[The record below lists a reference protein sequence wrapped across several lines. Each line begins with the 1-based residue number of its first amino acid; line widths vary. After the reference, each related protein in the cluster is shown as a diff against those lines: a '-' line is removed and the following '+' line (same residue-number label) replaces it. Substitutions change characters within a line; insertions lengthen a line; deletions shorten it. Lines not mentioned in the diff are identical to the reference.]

1 MGDAMDDRTPRT
13 PRTHTLRT
21 AATASLAVLLAPAAA
36 WAQEADV
43 AAITQIARVVR
54 WGGVLTSLGLILA
67 VWILLKFLDA
77 FIEGLSSRF
86 ADRRMTFHKI
96 ATFLQFFIYIG
107 TGIATLMLSF
117 RLDDR
122 VLAVVGGTVAV
133 SVGFAVKDLVAS
145 FVAGITIMLDR
156 PFQVGDRVS
165 FGGQYGDI
173 RAIGLRSV
181 RLQTLD
187 DNTVTIPNNKFLS
200 DITSCGNY
208 GALDMQVVMDFLIG
222 VDQDVE
228 RARRIAYEA
237 ALSSLYVFLPKP
249 IVVNVNSVIENGYVA
264 VRLRLKAYVLDTK
277 YENAFVTDVNL
288 RVLAAFR
295 EAGILPPAVL
305 HRPLAGANPEG
316 VPA

>member
-1 MGDAMDDRTPRT
+1 MTRPNHR
-13 PRTHTLRT
+13 PLR
-21 AATASLAVLLAPAAA
+21 ARVAGGVAVAAALLAFPALATA
-36 WAQEADV
+36 QETADIQT
-43 AAITQIARVVR
+43 ITQFARVVR
-54 WGGVLTSLGLILA
+54 WGGVLTSLGLIAA
-67 VWILLKFLDA
+67 VWVVLKFLDA
-77 FIEGLSSRF
+77 FVESLSRRF

-96 ATFLQFFIYIG
+96 ATFLQFFLYIG

-173 RAIGLRSV
+173 RTIGLRSV
-181 RLQTLD
+181 RMQTLD
-187 DNTVTIPNNKFLS
+187 DTIVTIPNNKFLS
-200 DITSCGNY
+200 DITACGNY
-208 GALDMQVVMDFLIG
+208 GALDMQVVMDFLVG

-228 RARRIAYEA
+228 RAQRIAYEA

-249 IVVNVNSVIENGYVA
+249 IVVHVSSVIENGYVA

-277 YENAFVTDVNL
+277 YENAFMTDVNL

-305 HRPLAGANPEG
+305 HRPLAGAPDAE
-316 VPA
+316 ASA

>member
-1 MGDAMDDRTPRT
+1 MA
-13 PRTHTLRT
+13 TL
-21 AATASLAVLLAPAAA
+21 LLVPAAA
-36 WAQEADV
+36 LAQEADV
-43 AAITQIARVVR
+43 ETITQLTRLIR
-54 WGGVLTSLGLILA
+54 WGGVLTSLGLIVA

-77 FIEGLSSRF
+77 FVEGLSRRF

-96 ATFLQFFIYIG
+96 ATFLQFFLYVG

-117 RLDDR
+117 RLDNR

-181 RLQTLD
+181 RMQTLD
-187 DNTVTIPNNKFLS
+187 DNIVTIPNNKFLS

-208 GALDMQVVMDFLIG
+208 GALDMQVVIDFLIG

-228 RARRIAYEA
+228 QAQRIVHEA

-249 IVVNVNSVIENGYVA
+249 IRVNVANVIEANYVA
-264 VRLRLKAYVLDTK
+264 VRLRLRAYVLDTQ

-288 RVLAAFR
+288 RVLPAFR
-295 EAGILPPAVL
+295 AAGIQPPAVL
-305 HRPLAGANPEG
+305 HRSLDGTAVEETSA
-316 VPA
+316 

>member
-1 MGDAMDDRTPRT
+1 M
-13 PRTHTLRT
+13 
-21 AATASLAVLLAPAAA
+21 AALLLVPAAA
-36 WAQEADV
+36 LAQEADV
-43 AAITQIARVVR
+43 ETITQLTRLIR
-54 WGGVLTSLGLILA
+54 WGGVLTSLGLIVA

-77 FIEGLSSRF
+77 FVEGLSRRF

-96 ATFLQFFIYIG
+96 ATFLQFFLYVG

-117 RLDDR
+117 RLDNR

-181 RLQTLD
+181 RMQTLD
-187 DNTVTIPNNKFLS
+187 DNIVTIPNNKFLS

-228 RARRIAYEA
+228 QAQRIVHEA

-249 IVVNVNSVIENGYVA
+249 IRVNVANVIEANYVA
-264 VRLRLKAYVLDTK
+264 VRLRLRAYVLDTQ

-288 RVLAAFR
+288 RVLPAFR
-295 EAGILPPAVL
+295 AAGIQPPAVL
-305 HRPLAGANPEG
+305 HRSLDGTAVEETSA
-316 VPA
+316 

>member
-1 MGDAMDDRTPRT
+1 M
-13 PRTHTLRT
+13 
-21 AATASLAVLLAPAAA
+21 AALLLLPAAA
-36 WAQEADV
+36 MAQEADV
-43 AAITQIARVVR
+43 ETITQLTRLIR
-54 WGGVLTSLGLILA
+54 WGGVLTSLGLIVA

-77 FIEGLSSRF
+77 FVEGLSRRF

-96 ATFLQFFIYIG
+96 ATFLQFFLYVG

-117 RLDDR
+117 RLDNR

-181 RLQTLD
+181 RMQTLD
-187 DNTVTIPNNKFLS
+187 DNIVTIPNNKFLS

-228 RARRIAYEA
+228 QAQRIVHEA

-249 IVVNVNSVIENGYVA
+249 IRVNVANVIEANYVA
-264 VRLRLKAYVLDTK
+264 VRLRLRAYVLDTQ

-288 RVLAAFR
+288 RVLPAFR
-295 EAGILPPAVL
+295 AAGIQPPAVL
-305 HRPLAGANPEG
+305 HRSLDGTAVEETSA
-316 VPA
+316 

>member
-1 MGDAMDDRTPRT
+1 M
-13 PRTHTLRT
+13 
-21 AATASLAVLLAPAAA
+21 AAILLLPAAA
-36 WAQEADV
+36 LAQEADV
-43 AAITQIARVVR
+43 ETITQLTRLIR
-54 WGGVLTSLGLILA
+54 WGGVLTSLGLIVA

-77 FIEGLSSRF
+77 FVEGLSRRF

-96 ATFLQFFIYIG
+96 ATFLQFFLYVG

-117 RLDDR
+117 RLDNR

-181 RLQTLD
+181 RMQTLD
-187 DNTVTIPNNKFLS
+187 DNIVTIPNNKFLS

-228 RARRIAYEA
+228 QAQRIVHEA

-249 IVVNVNSVIENGYVA
+249 IRVNVANVIEANYVA
-264 VRLRLKAYVLDTK
+264 VRLRLRAYVLDTQ

-288 RVLAAFR
+288 RVLPAFR
-295 EAGILPPAVL
+295 AAGIQPPAVL
-305 HRPLAGANPEG
+305 HRSLDGTAVEETSA
-316 VPA
+316 